1 MEGLQKA
8 ATEMSLRHEALV
20 DPGTFSHLVHTN
32 ELRWE
37 APGAAREAPRSSP
50 GRAPDTSR
58 LHPGLAG
65 GGGGLREQFLR

>member
-37 APGAAREAPRSSP
+37 APGAAREAPRSCPGSAPEYPRSIPGESP
-50 GRAPDTSR
+50 
-58 LHPGLAG
+58 AG
-65 GGGGLREQFLR
+65 EGG